1 MRETSRTVLANGG
14 TKVTVVLEPGEKLLA
29 VKDDRHY
36 SLAYPMEDV
45 VPGHVIADAVPVTW
59 CCLEQKWV
67 S

>member
-1 MRETSRTVLANGG
+1 MREISRSQQANGS
-14 TKVTVVLEPGEKLLA
+14 TKVTVVLSPGEKLVA
-29 VKDDRHY
+29 VSDDRHY

-45 VPGHVIADAVPVTW
+45 VPGHVISDAAPVTW